1 MLKLTETSPA
11 QTFTEPVTL
20 AVAKQFLRVPVLS
33 PTDSE
38 QDSEIEALIAAA
50 REIAEGFQNRDLVD
64 KQWDLTLDY
73 FASVEID
80 LREQLSSVDL
90 VRYKDSDGT
99 STDLTESTDYIVD
112 LVKGLIRPPYG
123 EDWPSFTAWPT
134 SAVTIRFSTSP
145 ERVHE
150 NVKTGIKL
158 LVSDWYY
165 NRLPRGLSG
174 DDIPMQIQALLRYG
188 AVPRIY

>member
-50 REIAEGFQNRDLVD
+50 REIAEGFQNCDLVD